1 MHNNLIK
8 VNEMLAF
15 ARNNDG
21 VTTLLLKRTNDYS
34 FEDIINKEREIDKL
48 SIDLKNKNEESENVV
63 INNAKLKKEFISSVF
78 YMICAI
84 LAGIIYSELIVP
96 FSEVNIFRRFLL
108 FLLFTSFALYLP
120 HINPIKEY
128 KKYKNETKNP
138 EEVKENLE
146 KVRELLNTKK
156 EELEK
161 VLDKVDFREYSNK
174 DEIESIISNMFRV
187 TSSNEYYNILSKDVS
202 NKVTLDGPTLNRRK
216 DV

>member
-63 INNAKLKKEFISSVF
+63 INNAKLKKKFISSVF

-156 EELEK
+156 EELERI
-161 VLDKVDFREYSNK
+161 LDKVDFREYSNK